1 MMKVFKK
8 YISEQI
14 DTNKLREPNVQF
26 LSNLLKEKAAS
37 PSVIEEILSSKETLS
52 TIHYI
57 LKKNTKT
64 NDDIYILNTY
74 LKHKD
79 KFISFIQRDE
89 IKDTNMDELLAKIT
103 RNLKLQTAEGNSFL
117 FRVGEPGAKFYIIL
131 KGSVSVLL
139 PEEKKVKMSYNQ
151 YKNYLCH
158 LYKNN
163 EMYLFN
169 KTYEANIDIFNI
181 SINEI
186 KKEVSLQNDK
196 KQISQTSSISPL
208 TLHEYIQSIN
218 VDWYNSK
225 NNTSIGLIV
234 TILCYH
240 KIIVLQEGN
249 YFGEIALVS
258 EDQLRTASIFVNEKS
273 YFGTLDAESYKSSIK
288 SLQDKMKRENTLF
301 ILSTG
306 LFKGISYSLFLN
318 KFWNLFVFR
327 HFKKGDVLFEDTNNR
342 EVIFFILRGEI
353 RISSEMNL
361 KKVNNLI
368 RGNKKDYR
376 YKIIKDDDIG
386 RYEDLQIAIINDRN
400 ILGIGDVIMDGK
412 YFCRGECVSNEA
424 LCFSL
429 EVKILNEL
437 IKKFPCIEKNYKQ
450 IEKEKRNAMVNRLK
464 MIKFA
469 KMNIMIGGLQNK
481 FEKEI
486 EQITQENSIELKK
499 LRRKSIENKN
509 KKRFFVSF
517 YNSRVNLSQER
528 EPENSKND
536 LTISTNFNTFTKKHP
551 EIASPQHPPFN
562 NNTTVSSILDNSNS
576 LTLLKQYSL
585 RASVI
590 KPKKHENLHNLKRQI
605 LSISK
610 TSFSKSKER
619 SKDKYLLVSKFSIN
633 TNQNSLS
640 NINNSSNF
648 YNTTCPIN
656 YVDCLIMD
664 KSLNKKTDNIVKI
677 KNTKYKLQNKSNHFL
692 PINYLPKSKPLKLL
706 LLKKSYI
713 K

>member
-8 YISEQI
+8 YISDQI
-14 DTNKLREPNVQF
+14 DTNKLKESNAQF
-26 LSNLLKEKAAS
+26 LSNLLKEKASS
-37 PSVIEEILSSKETLS
+37 PSIIKEILSSKETLS

-74 LKHKD
+74 LKHKN

-89 IKDTNMDELLAKIT
+89 IKDSNTDELLAKIT
-103 RNLKLQTAEGNSFL
+103 RNLKPQTAEGNSFL

-139 PEEKKVKMSYNQ
+139 PEEKKLKMSYNQ

-163 EMYLFN
+163 EMYLFK

-186 KKEVSLQNDK
+186 KKEVGLGNNN
-196 KQISQTSSISPL
+196 KQVSQTSSISPL
-208 TLHEYIQSIN
+208 TLQEYIQSIN
-218 VDWYNSK
+218 VEWYKAK
-225 NNTSIGLIV
+225 NNNAIGLTV

-249 YFGEIALVS
+249 CFGEVALVS

-288 SLQDKMKRENTLF
+288 SLQDKMKRENILF

-306 LFKGISYSLFLN
+306 LFKGISYSLFFN
-318 KFWNLFVFR
+318 KFWNLFVFK
-327 HFKKGDVLFEDTNNR
+327 HFKKGDVLFEDSNKR

-361 KKVNNLI
+361 KKVNSLI
-368 RGNKKDYR
+368 RGNKKDYS
-376 YKIIKDDDIG
+376 YKINKEDVG
-386 RYEDLQIAIINDRN
+386 RYEDMQIEIINNKN

-412 YFCRGECVSNEA
+412 YFCKAECISNEA

-429 EVKILNEL
+429 EVKILNDL

-464 MIKFA
+464 KIKFA

-481 FEKEI
+481 CEKEI
-486 EQITQENSIELKK
+486 EQITQENSIELNN

-509 KKRFFVSF
+509 KKRFLVSF
-517 YNSRVNLSQER
+517 YNSKINLSQEK
-528 EPENSKND
+528 EPENQKNN
-536 LTISTNFNTFTKKHP
+536 LTISTNFNTFTKKSH
-551 EIASPQHPPFN
+551 EITPLHLPLN
-562 NNTTVSSILDNSNS
+562 NTTTVSSILDNSNS

-590 KPKKHENLHNLKRQI
+590 KTKKYQNLHNLKRQI
-605 LSISK
+605 LSVSK
-610 TSFSKSKER
+610 TNHSKPKER
-619 SKDKYLLVSKFSIN
+619 NKNKYLLASKLSIN

-640 NINNSSNF
+640 NINTSSNL
-648 YNTTCPIN
+648 YNITCPIN
-656 YVDCLIMD
+656 FVDCLIMD
-664 KSLNKKTDNIVKI
+664 KSLNKQAEHSTI
-677 KNTKYKLQNKSNHFL
+677 KNKSYKYKLQNKSNHFL

-706 LLKKSYI
+706 LLKKSFI